1 MYDFLNDNEKEELA
15 LITVDT
21 TKKIIAMAD
30 KNNIDRDS
38 AMKFFS
44 DLFAMMVSMST
55 FEEYEMDKE
64 DAVQL

>member
-1 MYDFLNDNEKEELA
+1 MCDFLNDKEKEELA

-38 AMKFFS
+38 AMKFS
-44 DLFAMMVSMST
+44 QIYL
-55 FEEYEMDKE
+55 
-64 DAVQL
+64 L